1 MVELLGALEAR
12 PIVRTALHFVLAVLV
27 AACSN
32 GGGKGY

>member
-12 PIVRTALHFVLAVLV
+12 PIVRTAVLFVLALLL
-27 AACSN
+27 AACGN